1 MKRKLLASL
10 TATIM
15 FLALVLTGCPQAV
28 DPDKET
34 TQKPSS
40 TTQKIEAVKTIGEM
54 GKPEAATDGTITL
67 TTTDSTGGKYTFKQ
81 IGGGVSSIRSAS
93 NNGSWNYTNSK
104 GIKQYEGSFNGDI
117 TKEGANN
124 LNLTV
129 EKAADAN
136 GTLQEVTEPQ
146 SFNFEV
152 SASGTFAA
160 TIPAVEIVVQ
170 KEQTSDTPKLI
181 KTVTRD
187 NFFSSYNKSSI
198 IYYDE
203 EEIYTI
209 DFFSDKTFIYH
220 YNTKRTLNG
229 VDFSYTVKGTVLEG
243 TYTGNPLVDGPV
255 MLNVQKWNKFLAS
268 GISVESPK
276 LTEIFTSYQNGETS
290 KTITQTEADLTP
302 FTGTWPVSISG
313 DTFFDVSSISTYT
326 QNDDGST
333 TFKLEVVGDDV
344 ELFKLRYQLA
354 VNNGDGSHSSTSS
367 QDSYTSLSETITIP
381 DATENTAIAPELYID
396 KDGNGVIDSGTDI
409 IIDLIPIDLKLGH
422 HTTAV
427 VDIKKYSINFAV
439 TGNTNQY
446 QNIHINAGYG
456 DATVPMADN
465 KIDIYVGHVQ
475 NSASFPFINLTAEE
489 HVSGDYL
496 STYDISDSIE
506 LYPNEGSMPSSI
518 TFTLYDKLEEG
529 EKIAIQEYP
538 TDSTFSDEEK
548 KHFRFVKEENGN
560 LIFYIPTGT
569 GSDGEFLSNTTTTSY
584 GNVRETLISFTY
596 LGLGSAESMVENNHR
611 HQFAGLVDNM
621 KDIVYFLEHRMKLTV
636 AGKDLIGL

>member
-1 MKRKLLASL
+1 M
-10 TATIM
+10 
-15 FLALVLTGCPQAV
+15 
-28 DPDKET
+28 
-34 TQKPSS
+34 
-40 TTQKIEAVKTIGEM
+40 
-54 GKPEAATDGTITL
+54 
-67 TTTDSTGGKYTFKQ
+67 
-81 IGGGVSSIRSAS
+81 
-93 NNGSWNYTNSK
+93 
-104 GIKQYEGSFNGDI
+104 
-117 TKEGANN
+117 
-124 LNLTV
+124 
-129 EKAADAN
+129 
-136 GTLQEVTEPQ
+136 
-146 SFNFEV
+146 
-152 SASGTFAA
+152 
-160 TIPAVEIVVQ
+160 EIVVQ

-181 KTVTRD
+181 KTVTMRGS
-187 NFFSSYNKSSI
+187 FSSGKDYN
-198 IYYDE
+198 YDTE
-203 EEIYTI
+203 SFDVI
-209 DFFSDKTFIYH
+209 DFFSDKTFIRH
-220 YNTKRTLNG
+220 YTLKRTLKE

-255 MLNVQKWNKFLAS
+255 MLNTQKWNKFLAS
-268 GISVESPK
+268 GISAESPK
-276 LTEIFTSYQNGETS
+276 LTEIFTAYRNGETS

-302 FTGTWPVSISG
+302 FTMTWPITISG

-409 IIDLIPIDLKLGH
+409 IIDLISIDLKLGH

-506 LYPNEGSMPSSI
+506 LYPNEGTMPSSV

-569 GSDGEFLSNTTTTSY
+569 GSDGEFLSNATTTSY
-584 GNVRETLISFTY
+584 GNVRETLVSFTY
-596 LGLGSAESMVENNHR
+596 LGLGSAESMVGNNHR

-621 KDIVYFLEHRMKLTV
+621 KDIVYFLENRMNLTV
-636 AGKDLIGL
+636 EGKELIGL

>member
-1 MKRKLLASL
+1 MKRKSFLGL
-10 TATIM
+10 TATIL
-15 FLALVLTGCPQAV
+15 FLALFFTGCPQAV
-28 DPDKET
+28 DPDKEVV
-34 TQKPSS
+34 QKPS
-40 TTQKIEAVKTIGEM
+40 TTSQKIEAVETKGEM
-54 GKPEAATDGTITL
+54 GKPETAADGTITL

-81 IGGGVSSIRSAS
+81 IGGGGSSIRAAS
-93 NNGSWNYTNSK
+93 PSGTWDYTNSK
-104 GIKQYEGSFNGDI
+104 NIKQFEGTFNGDI
-117 TKEGANN
+117 AKEGAND

-146 SFNFEV
+146 NFTFAV

-181 KTVTRD
+181 KTVTLGRGNSGKGYFCD
-187 NFFSSYNKSSI
+187 
-198 IYYDE
+198 DE
-203 EEIYTI
+203 YHITYEFY
-209 DFFSDKTFIYH
+209 SDKTFKGYFQQKH
-220 YNTKRTLNG
+220 T
-229 VDFSYTVKGTVLEG
+229 FSEINFTYTFEGLALEG

-255 MLNVQKWNKFLAS
+255 IFNTQKWNKFLAS
-268 GISVESPK
+268 GGTIDSSEV
-276 LTEIFTSYQNGETS
+276 TEVFTAYKNGATS
-290 KTITQTEADLTP
+290 KTITITEADLTP
-302 FTGTWPVSISG
+302 FTMTAQNIILG
-313 DTFFDVSSISTYT
+313 DSLIEENLDFATYSP
-326 QNDDGST
+326 NEDNST
-333 TFKLEVVGDDV
+333 TFKLEIVGDDT
-344 ELFKLRYQLA
+344 ELFKLCYRVA
-354 VNNGDGSHSSTSS
+354 VNNGDGSHSYTSS
-367 QDSYTSLSETITIP
+367 QDGYASLSEVIIVP
-381 DATENTAIAPELYID
+381 NATENTVIVPELYID
-396 KDGNGVIDSGTDI
+396 KDGNGTIDRGIDI
-409 IIDLIPIDLKLGH
+409 TIKLPSIDLKLGH
-422 HTTAV
+422 LTTAV
-427 VDIKKYSINFAV
+427 VDVKKYSINFAV

-506 LYPNEGSMPSSI
+506 LYPNEGSMPSSV

-538 TDSTFSDEEK
+538 TDSTFSDDDK
-548 KHFRFVKEENGN
+548 KHFRFVQEENGN

-569 GSDGEFLSNTTTTSY
+569 GSDGEFLSNATTTSY
-584 GNVRETLISFTY
+584 GNVGETLVSFTY

-621 KDIVYFLEHRMKLTV
+621 KDIVYFLENRMNLTV
-636 AGKDLIGL
+636 EGKDLIGL